1 MRMSDWSADVCSSD
15 LGAYSAEGQEVSAD
29 GDTATVLG
37 APLGL
42 SADAIAVAL
51 LALEQQ
57 GYVMRGTFTPEAIA
71 ARDTE
76 WCERRRLARI
86 PRYTRDRKRA
96 DSQPVPAAAFMSFLF
111 AWQGLVGRDNR
122 ERPAAPELVLP

>member
-76 WCERRRLARI
+76 WRSAGRRGGNECVSTCMSTGLPYHSKKI
-86 PRYTRDRKRA
+86 CIYTRK
-96 DSQPVPAAAFMSFLF
+96 SNLTI
-111 AWQGLVGRDNR
+111 
-122 ERPAAPELVLP
+122 